1 MNMHS
6 GSKCLAVVMI
16 ALLPLSV
23 FATTPPPPTAPEL
36 VAEGDFDGRHY
47 EVYAAHKITWNDAND
62 AANALTFEGIS
73 GHLATLTSAAEDLF
87 VETLR
92 GGADLPA
99 HETWVGGMTYSNCS
113 PVPGCGWMWVNSE
126 GPISTG
132 QVPLSSYSNWLDDE
146 PNDLG
151 DIEFHLG
158 IGLGGQYGWNDEGN
172 LNNIGGF
179 IVEYDAAIPIDPV
192 ACTGGSGCETT
203 SGQVVAVPS
212 SALGID
218 PEIGIRTYEF
228 TDDPA
233 RCGVSP
239 LVLFDSDGNPDNDL
253 IIPPYLCGSPKFLI
267 VEVKTSNVSIDVG
280 TVAVENEVTTALPN
294 NLYECTGPI
303 DPNMLL
309 SMADTLDPQHRDRV
323 TYQRTNPADMLENDI
338 GANIDPAFAGAM
350 TDLTD
355 SCGSS
360 RGKVMQ
366 FSYLGVGLSVNF
378 GDGFDLE
385 TNPDGN
391 AERFAAL
398 TRYKL
403 VVLKASV
410 DEAKAAG
417 SIGWF
422 THRILRA
429 PVRVAIKLH
438 DKQRYNAA
446 LASVQVFHYLSSIV
460 NYGIVSN
467 ENFDGE
473 HDARASNIEF
483 TYTDSVIPFN

>member
-1 MNMHS
+1 MQTWS
-6 GSKCLAVVMI
+6 SSKILVGVI
-16 ALLPLSV
+16 VSLLSLSA
-23 FATTPPPPTAPEL
+23 FATSTTNTVPVL

-47 EVYAAHKITWNDAND
+47 EVYAAHKIAWNDAKNAAD
-62 AANALTFEGIS
+62 ASSYEGID

-92 GGADLPA
+92 SGADLPA
-99 HETWVGGMTYSNCS
+99 AETWVGGMTSSGCT
-113 PVPGCGWMWVNSE
+113 PIPGCGWMWVNDE

-132 QVPLSSYSNWLDDE
+132 SVPLSSYSNWLNGE
-146 PNDLG
+146 PNNLG
-151 DIEFHLG
+151 DKEFHLG
-158 IGLGGQYGWNDEGN
+158 IGHGGQYGWNDEGN
-172 LNNIGGF
+172 LNNIGGYV
-179 IVEYDAAIPIDPV
+179 VEYDAAIPVDP
-192 ACTGGSGCETT
+192 AECTSSDGCMTT
-203 SGQVVAVPS
+203 SGQTVAVPA

-218 PEIGIRTYEF
+218 PAIGIRTYEF

-233 RCGVSP
+233 RCGVDP
-239 LVLFDSDGNPDNDL
+239 LVLFNTDGDPNNDL

-267 VEVKTSNVSIDVG
+267 VEVKTSNVNIGVG
-280 TVAVENEVTTALPN
+280 TVGVENEVTTVLPN
-294 NLYECTGPI
+294 NMYECTGPI

-338 GANIDPAFAGAM
+338 GATVDPVFAGAM

-366 FSYLGVGLSVNF
+366 FSYLGIGLSINF
-378 GDGFDLE
+378 GNGYDLE
-385 TNPDGN
+385 SNPEGN
-391 AERFAAL
+391 RERFAAL

-403 VVLKASV
+403 DVLEASV
-410 DEAKAAG
+410 DEAKDAG
-417 SIGWF
+417 SINWF
-422 THRILRA
+422 VHRILRA
-429 PVRVAIKLH
+429 PVRIAIRFHDRQNYDVALG
-438 DKQRYNAA
+438 A
-446 LASVQVFHYLSSIV
+446 VQVFHYLSGIID
-460 NYGIVSN
+460 YGVVAN